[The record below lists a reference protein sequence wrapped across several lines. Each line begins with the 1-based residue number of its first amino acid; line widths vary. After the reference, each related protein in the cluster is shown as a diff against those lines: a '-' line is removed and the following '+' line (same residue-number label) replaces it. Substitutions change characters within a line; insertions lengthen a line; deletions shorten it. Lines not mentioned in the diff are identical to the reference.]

1 MITADLMTFR
11 NRSLPSAPVFGRG
24 KSLALVL
31 ATILFLATY
40 GCSNEDDQS
49 SVLES
54 PSPSPTP
61 APRDPAAAEETL
73 HSFVEA
79 VQAGHVEEAWAL
91 YAGDVPGNT
100 PSHWQNEGCDYGVFT
115 FEFPKIKHLFERA
128 APFTIEQWYGS
139 ALGVSVVE
147 LSVRG
152 ADGVSYLATLARS
165 KPYGPYQVR
174 FLNNGRPALIPGV
187 PDPLPS
193 PEDPM
198 GFCGIWTG
206 AR

>member
-1 MITADLMTFR
+1 MITADLKSHSNYSSPPAF
-11 NRSLPSAPVFGRG
+11 SSGRAA
-24 KSLALVL
+24 SLAVVL
-31 ATILFLATY
+31 AILALLATY
-40 GCSNEDDQS
+40 GCSNGDDES

-54 PSPSPTP
+54 PTPSPTP

-73 HSFVEA
+73 HQFVEA
-79 VQAGHVEEAWAL
+79 VQAGNVEDAWAL

-115 FEFPKIKHLFERA
+115 FEFPKIQHLFERA
-128 APFTIEQWYGS
+128 APFITEQWYGS
-139 ALGVSVVE
+139 ALGVTVVE

-152 ADGVSYLATLARS
+152 ADGLQYLATLARS
-165 KPYGPYQVR
+165 EPHGPYQVR

-198 GFCGIWTG
+198 GYCGIWTG